1 MGIIS
6 IKNLIHQY
14 SKRDEYGEKVG
25 IISAVDN
32 VTLDVKR
39 GEFIS
44 ILGKNGSGKSTLAK
58 HINALL
64 FPTQGKV
71 YVCNYDTEQEE
82 YILEIRKASGMVFQN
97 PDNQI
102 IATVVEE
109 DVAFGP
115 ENIGIQ
121 AAEIRRRVDESLKA
135 AGMYSYRKHS
145 PNKLSGGQ
153 KQRVAI
159 AGVLAMKPACIILDE
174 PTAMLDP
181 IGRREVLGI
190 VHKLNRE
197 EGITVI
203 LVTHHMEEVID
214 SDKVYIMDKG
224 QIVRQGTPREVFS
237 DVEGI
242 KALGL
247 DVPQVTEVAY
257 ELSRKGVPM
266 PEVLSVGEF
275 AEAFARAV
283 ETGCADAFA
292 KAAET
297 GCTEAF
303 ARAAKSG
310 CAELSNAAE
319 VSEEFEAVEQAVR
332 EEAGTGSSDDKDCT
346 GDNQNSQDR
355 ASDAELLTLQNVSYT
370 YAPKTAFEQHAL
382 KDINLTVRKNEF
394 IALIGHTGSGKSTLI
409 QHFNGLEKPTSG
421 KVLYEGKD
429 IHSEDF
435 DRKALRGKVGMA
447 FQYPEHQLFEMSIYK
462 DVAFGPTNQGLD
474 KNQVDERVREALELV
489 GVAPDRWKDSPFD
502 LSGGQKKR
510 VAIAGVL
517 AMKPEVLI
525 LDEPTAGLD
534 PEGRDEILG
543 QIYSIYEKTG
553 TTVILVS
560 HSMEDVAQYAKRI
573 IVMNDGRIEFDD
585 TPVNVFRHQK
595 ELESMG
601 LSVPQVTDLMN
612 RLRKQG
618 YDVSDEVIN
627 TSQCVSELERYLLCR
642 GNSSR

>member
-1 MGIIS
+1 MSIIS
-6 IKNLIHQY
+6 IKNLIHRY
-14 SKRDEYGEKVG
+14 SRRDEYGEKIGTV
-25 IISAVDN
+25 SAVDDIS
-32 VTLDVKR
+32 LDVNK

-82 YILEIRKASGMVFQN
+82 YILEIRKSSGMVFQN

-115 ENIGIQ
+115 ENIGVP
-121 AAEIRRRVDESLKA
+121 APEIRRRVDESLEA
-135 AGMYSYRKHS
+135 AGMYAYRKHS

-181 IGRREVLGI
+181 IGRREVLGV

-203 LVTHHMEEVID
+203 LVTHHMDEVID

-224 QIVRQGTPREVFS
+224 RIVKQGTPREVFG

-257 ELSRKGVPM
+257 EMNRRGVSM
-266 PEVLSVGEF
+266 PETLNTEEF
-275 AEAFARAV
+275 AEAFLNVAG
-283 ETGCADAFA
+283 E
-292 KAAET
+292 
-297 GCTEAF
+297 
-303 ARAAKSG
+303 AAK
-310 CAELSNAAE
+310 NAG
-319 VSEEFEAVEQAVR
+319 R
-332 EEAGTGSSDDKDCT
+332 
-346 GDNQNSQDR
+346 
-355 ASDAELLTLQNVSYT
+355 DAERESADSVILGTCKQKESADGAALENPERAGSAKKTLLELRNVCYT
-370 YAPKTAFEQHAL
+370 YAPNTAFEQHAL
-382 KDINLTVRKNEF
+382 KDINLTVKKNEF

-421 KVLYEGKD
+421 SVLYEGKD
-429 IHSEDF
+429 IHGEGF
-435 DRKALRGKVGMA
+435 DRKSLRGKVGMA
-447 FQYPEHQLFEMSIYK
+447 FQYPEHQLFEMTIYK

-474 KNQVDERVREALELV
+474 KDEVDKRVREALELV
-489 GVAPDRWKDSPFD
+489 GVAPERWNDSPFD

-560 HSMEDVAQYAKRI
+560 HSMEDVARYAKRI
-573 IVMNDGRIEFDD
+573 IVMNDGRIAFDD

-595 ELESMG
+595 ELEVMG

-612 RLRKQG
+612 RLRSKG
-618 YDVSDEVIN
+618 CDVCDEVICP
-627 TSQCVSELERYLLCR
+627 SQCVSELMRYLTRSYHGCGGRTRPGENFL
-642 GNSSR
+642 